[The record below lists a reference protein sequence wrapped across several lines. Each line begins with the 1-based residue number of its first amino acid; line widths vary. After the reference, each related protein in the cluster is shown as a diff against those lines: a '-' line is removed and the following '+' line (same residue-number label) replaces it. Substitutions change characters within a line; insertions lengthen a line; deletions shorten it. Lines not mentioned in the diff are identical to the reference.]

1 MSTALSSYESKCNEL
16 QARITSGSSLSR
28 KLSIARI
35 ATALPGLLLVIAG
48 LSESQLPSLIWQ
60 VGVLLIL
67 AFLAL
72 ASWQELLQDQLDWSS
87 QKLGFYRRMQARCKR
102 QWDQLPALP
111 TEKAAVGHADEL
123 SRDLDLFGDRS
134 LFRWYSLAVTE
145 TGAKTIAHWMGSWT
159 PVQVIRD
166 RQQAVSELKELRLWR
181 EEFWDAAL
189 GFRGCDTSPERIAE
203 WGRSPSFYDN
213 RKWLRPLTWLGPI
226 VTILA
231 ILGMVA
237 SLVLKQ
243 PELFNISFF
252 TFLGGV
258 TFNLLVTISI
268 VGRIHDLF
276 VQIGNANR
284 ELSSLAQLLRLAQK
298 LEPKSSLLGKLSS
311 QFFDGGVSAT
321 DTISKLQSRM
331 RFAGIQ
337 RNPLL
342 FIPYWFLQLILFW
355 DARILEMLESW
366 KVKHGNKVQGWLE
379 GLGVLEAVVS
389 GAAVADEYPDWC
401 YLDCSDTAQRSL
413 IAKEL
418 GHPLIPD
425 AKRVVNDVQI
435 HESHPLLLVTGSNM
449 AGKSTLLRSLG
460 INSVLGRL
468 GSPVACRHWNGPNCQ
483 LASSIRVQ
491 DSLADGVSF
500 FMAELKRLRA
510 ITDATREHYH
520 SGDNRVS
527 MVLLDEILQGTN
539 SRERQIAVEQ
549 VLEQF
554 VQLGALVVASTH
566 DLELAN
572 CQGIAP
578 LAQVVHFREFFETM
592 DGKEQ
597 MRFDYKMRPGV
608 TPTTNALKLLELVG
622 LAQNKPSASDSKAP

>member
-1 MSTALSSYESKCNEL
+1 MSTAFSSYESKSNEL

-67 AFLAL
+67 AFLVF
-72 ASWQELLQDQLDWSS
+72 ASWQELLQDQLDWSA

-189 GFRGCDTSPERIAE
+189 GFRGCDTSPERIAQ

-237 SLVLKQ
+237 SLILKQ

-298 LEPKSSLLGKLSS
+298 LEPKSALLRKLSS

-413 IAKEL
+413 TAKEL

-510 ITDATREHYH
+510 ITDATREHFH

-578 LAQVVHFREFFETM
+578 LAQVVHFREFFETI

-622 LAQNKPSASDSKAP
+622 LAQNKPSASDTKAP

>member
-1 MSTALSSYESKCNEL
+1 M
-16 QARITSGSSLSR
+16 SR

-435 HESHPLLLVTGSNM
+435 YESHPLLLVTGSNM

-622 LAQNKPSASDSKAP
+622 LAQNKPSASDTKAP

>member
-1 MSTALSSYESKCNEL
+1 MSTAFSSYDSKCNEL

-72 ASWQELLQDQLDWSS
+72 ASWQELLQDQLDWSA

-145 TGAKTIAHWMGSWT
+145 TGAKTIAHWMGIWT

-189 GFRGCDTSPERIAE
+189 GFRGCDTSPERIAQ

-237 SLVLKQ
+237 SLILKQ
-243 PELFNISFF
+243 TELFNISFF

-298 LEPKSSLLGKLSS
+298 LEPKSALLRKLSS

-413 IAKEL
+413 TAKEL

-510 ITDATREHYH
+510 ITDATREHFH

-578 LAQVVHFREFFETM
+578 LAQVVHFREFFETI

-622 LAQNKPSASDSKAP
+622 LAQNKPSASDTKAP